1 MWVGSGPIYYRSREA
16 WILQLPNVTKAA
28 HTFGGTEFQVQGL
41 EFVHTHGTSHL
52 DIRLSSEDQERIL
65 KEGKAEPPRFGPPA
79 GWVTFR
85 IRSEGDV
92 DAAKEL
98 IRLSCDDAQNMMA
111 PHSLRRFQKNG

>member
-1 MWVGSGPIYYRSREA
+1 MEGYYSRPRTNTPLITSLQD

-65 KEGKAEPPRFGPPA
+65 KEGKAEPPLWSSSRMGHFQNP
-79 GWVTFR
+79 FR
-85 IRSEGDV
+85 RRCRRRERV
-92 DAAKEL
+92 D
-98 IRLSCDDAQNMMA
+98 S
-111 PHSLRRFQKNG
+111 